1 MRLTEKAF
9 TNSGEIST
17 RRAHFQIVGDDDVI
31 HWPELD
37 EDIELL
43 RLFAG
48 GESVESESSVQEWL
62 AARNSQALAAQ
73 EPAGEYATGRE

>member
-48 GESVESESSVQEWL
+48 GESVESERSVQEWL